1 MAERARLIDGKKY
14 LWNGEEYET
23 EAAAR
28 EVEKQYAGNGF
39 EVRLQH
45 EQDKVLL
52 YTRRVVTEVVV
63 DEG

>member
-28 EVEKQYAGNGF
+28 EVEKEYASNGF
-39 EVRLQH
+39 EVRLRH

>member
-1 MAERARLIDGKKY
+1 MAERAQMIDGKKY

-28 EVEKQYAGNGF
+28 EVEKAYGGNGF
-39 EVRLQH
+39 DVQLQH
-45 EQDKVLL
+45 EGDKVFL
-52 YTRRVVTEVVV
+52 YTRRVVTEAVV